1 MSLLELNDLVKKFG
15 GKVALDGISLGVPER
30 SIIGLIGPNGSGKST
45 LINVVSGLLS
55 ADAGSIVYKGQD
67 ITNLRIHKV
76 SRLGLVR
83 TFQIS
88 RPFAEM
94 SILDNLLAVSQQG
107 LTREVRRRANEVL
120 AFVGLERVADQKAGA
135 VSYGQQRLVE
145 LGRVLML
152 DPELIL
158 LDEPVAG
165 VNPTLIE
172 QLKDLILELHEQ
184 GKSFVIVE
192 HNVQL
197 VSDVCQRLVV
207 LHNGEKIADG
217 SVDEVQRNPE
227 VIGAYLG
234 TGSKIRKPERKGS
247 PVE

>member
-15 GKVALDGISLGVPER
+15 GKVALDGVSLDMPER

-55 ADAGSIVYKGQD
+55 IDAGSIVYKGQD
-67 ITNLRIHKV
+67 ITNLRINKAA
-76 SRLGLVR
+76 RLGLVR

-94 SILDNLLAVSQQG
+94 SILDNLLTVSHQG
-107 LTREVRRRANEVL
+107 LTREVRHRAEEVL
-120 AFVGLERVADQKAGA
+120 GFVGLDRVADQKAGA

-197 VSDVCQRLVV
+197 VSDVCRRLVV

-217 SVDEVQRNPE
+217 SVDDVQRNPQVVE
-227 VIGAYLG
+227 AYLG
-234 TGSKIRKPERKGS
+234 TGGKIRKPERKGS